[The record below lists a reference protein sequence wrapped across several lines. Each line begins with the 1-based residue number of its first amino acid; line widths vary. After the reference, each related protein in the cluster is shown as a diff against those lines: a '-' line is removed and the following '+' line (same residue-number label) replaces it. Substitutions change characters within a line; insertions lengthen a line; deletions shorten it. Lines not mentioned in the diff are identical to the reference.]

1 MIETR
6 PLKSG
11 EMSACAQWK
20 LDQSRAL
27 AETMILREIKCPNC
41 GFHLLYVYGREH
53 VVTRVKC
60 RKCKFNEPI
69 DTALFRTIRSRL
81 PGYRMKPR

>member
-41 GFHLLYVYGREH
+41 GFHLLDVYGREH

-60 RKCKFNEPI
+60 RKYKFNEPI